1 MKRLNK
7 GNFTFGLLVKKS
19 NMQDDNQDIGK
30 EDLHEL
36 AGLTCV
42 GKDEDGDFEWVGT
55 KKAWDYYDQLV
66 KTQEKEI

>member
-1 MKRLNK
+1 
-7 GNFTFGLLVKKS
+7 
-19 NMQDDNQDIGK
+19 MQDDNQDIGK

-66 KTQEKEI
+66 KTQEKEL